1 MPDTSLQAAIVE
13 AYACAPADQVIVD
26 TLQLTHP
33 ALQYTDIAV
42 NSGGE
47 WHVFL
52 AQAFKDYT
60 FTLEDDT
67 EQLFNKCAF
76 RFQRPSKDR
85 SGVQELTIAI
95 DNTDERMSTFLDRAR
110 KDFNE
115 PIVLR
120 YRPYLEADPTQPQM
134 IPPLLLHIRDASI
147 TPVEI
152 QCTASFADIVNKKFP
167 NDLYTRQRFLGLGD
181 G

>member
-13 AYACAPADQVIVD
+13 AYATAPADAVIVD

-42 NSGGE
+42 NFGGE

-60 FTLEDDT
+60 FNLET
-67 EQLFNKCAF
+67 GASHLFNKCAF
-76 RFQRPSKDR
+76 RFNRPSKDR
-85 SGVQELTIAI
+85 TGVQELTIAI
-95 DNTDERMSTFLDRAR
+95 DNTDERMSDFLERAR
-110 KDFNE
+110 VGYNE

-120 YRPYLEADPTQPQM
+120 YRPYLAADPTQPQM
-134 IPPLLLHIRDASI
+134 IPPLLLHIRDCTIHPA
-147 TPVEI
+147 EI
-152 QCTASFADIVNKKFP
+152 QATASFADIVNKKFP
-167 NDLYTRQRFLGLGD
+167 NDLYSRTRFLGLGD